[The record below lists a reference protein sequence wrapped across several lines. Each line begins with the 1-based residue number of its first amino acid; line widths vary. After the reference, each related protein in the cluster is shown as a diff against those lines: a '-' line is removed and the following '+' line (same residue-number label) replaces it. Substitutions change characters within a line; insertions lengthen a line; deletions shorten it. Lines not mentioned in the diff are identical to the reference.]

1 MTQALAP
8 VSAMQLTVCGVVQ
21 GIGFRPYIWRQA
33 KRFGLNGR
41 VSNTPSGVTIR
52 VEGTPESL
60 EQFVATLP
68 TDAPP
73 LAHITEFTHTPVTA
87 EGYSDFLIS
96 ESTHGEAVATLIPA
110 DIATCA
116 ECLDEVN
123 DPANRRFGYPFTN
136 CTNCGPRYTLIAG
149 LPYDRPLTSMAP
161 FPMCHACRE
170 EYENPADRRFHAQ
183 PNACSACGPHVFL
196 QDNRG
201 EAVPGAPITNAGL
214 LLKQGK
220 IIAVKGLGGF
230 HLAVDAADN
239 KAVSLLRERKKRPA
253 KPFAVM
259 CRDLTQARLVAM
271 ISPEEEA
278 LLNSTGA
285 PIVLLRK
292 TPESETLLAPELAPG
307 VNTIGIMLPY
317 TPLQHLLLK
326 AGPPIQVMTS
336 GNPSSEPVLVDNN
349 VALDR
354 LSQIADGFLMHN
366 REILQRNDDSV
377 TQVVKSQESLI
388 RRARGYAP
396 MPILLSRS
404 LPPTLACGGILKNT
418 LCLAKG
424 NKAFLSQHIGD
435 MENEET
441 LDFFHHT
448 SELMQK
454 LLGIVPEVVAHDLHP
469 DAASTRYAQ
478 SLKGVDLVPVQHHHA
493 HIAACLADNDA
504 DGPVI
509 GIALDGTGYGTDG
522 TIWGGEVLL
531 VEGNSFQRAA
541 HLAGTP
547 MPGGDAAVKAP
558 WRMTAAHLLHHG
570 ILTAEEVGHRLP
582 LPGHLFPTETVTL
595 IKQMMEK
602 GINSPTTSSMGRLF
616 DAVSALIGTCT
627 HVTFEGEAAIR
638 LQAAAEKAWPQEPYP
653 FSWHGEAD
661 TRIIHTASMFK
672 GILDDMDKTRPVEQ
686 IAARFHATLVELFT
700 VLCQKIR
707 KETGLDRVALSGGVF
722 QNRLL
727 LREMLHA
734 LKNERFTVFT
744 HHRVPAGDGGLSL
757 GQAIVAGMGKSMPPA
772 AR

>member
-1 MTQALAP
+1 MTQALSP

-116 ECLDEVN
+116 ECIDEVN

-161 FPMCHACRE
+161 FPMCDACRE

-278 LLNSTGA
+278 LLTSTGA

-336 GNPSSEPVLVDNN
+336 GNPSGEPVLVDNN
-349 VALDR
+349 EALDR
-354 LSQIADGFLMHN
+354 LSQIADGFLLHN

-377 TQVVKSQESLI
+377 TQVVEGKESLI

-396 MPILLSRS
+396 MPLLLSRS
-404 LPPTLACGGILKNT
+404 LPPILACGGILKNT

-448 SELMQK
+448 STLMQK
-454 LLGIVPEVVAHDLHP
+454 LLGITPEVVAHDLHP

-478 SLKGVDLVPVQHHHA
+478 SLKGVDVVAVQHHHA

-509 GIALDGTGYGTDG
+509 GIALDGTGYGTNG

-531 VEGNSFQRAA
+531 VEGNSFQRVA

-570 ILTAEEVGHRLP
+570 ILTAEEACHRLP
-582 LPGHLFPTETVTL
+582 LPGHLFPSETVTL
-595 IKQMMEK
+595 IMQMMEK
-602 GINSPTTSSMGRLF
+602 GINSPITSSMGRLF
-616 DAVSALIGTCT
+616 DAVSALLGTCT

-638 LQAAAEKAWPQEPYP
+638 LQAAAENAWPQEPYP
-653 FSWHGEAD
+653 FSWHGESD

-672 GILDDMDKTRPVEQ
+672 GILKDMDKKRPVEQ

-734 LKNERFTVFT
+734 LDKERFTVFT
-744 HHRVPAGDGGLSL
+744 HHRVPASDGGLSL
-757 GQAIVAGMGKSMPPA
+757 GQAMVAGMGKSMPPA